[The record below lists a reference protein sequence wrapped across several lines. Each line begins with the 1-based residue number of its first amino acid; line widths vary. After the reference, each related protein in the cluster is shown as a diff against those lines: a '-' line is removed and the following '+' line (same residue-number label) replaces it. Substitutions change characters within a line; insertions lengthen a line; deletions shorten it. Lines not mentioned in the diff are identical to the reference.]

1 MNLGRKEKNKF
12 TFSLLFFYLH
22 FSLFFESI
30 SPLNHMKKLYK
41 ILIMSNLIFLV
52 WACDEI
58 KQVPD
63 PKPII
68 VETPLN
74 NTKISYNQS
83 NNFVAFDTKNLLNK
97 AQGFTSLKVETIPQF
112 GKVSFN
118 KNGLLI
124 YKADSTK
131 AEGTEI
137 LIYKALNTDSN
148 KDKRDT
154 LKIIITSDFSKTPCN
169 AGVIPDIFSVK
180 INVTTLLNVLKN
192 DRFCSSI
199 LDSTTLTVIESP
211 VLGTAIVE
219 NNQIKYTPKIG
230 SEADDFF
237 LYRVCTGGT
246 TPVCMIAGVRV
257 GIQGNICKTI
267 LVPDLLIINKNNNAP
282 QTIKVLDNDKIC
294 DNYDKKSLKITVQPR
309 FGTAIINKN
318 YEIEYTQTNNKVSTD
333 GLEYSISDKDGKNP
347 LRMLVE
353 IYIKELPTCKAE
365 SKNGEMEV
373 SVLQIKDTEIE
384 IPYSL
389 FVASCVE
396 IKGVNFEAQPLF
408 GVLRIEGKK
417 ILYKLKFSVD
427 LKERVDQFKYTVTTS
442 NGETLKANFTI
453 KIKL

>member
-1 MNLGRKEKNKF
+1 
-12 TFSLLFFYLH
+12 
-22 FSLFFESI
+22 
-30 SPLNHMKKLYK
+30 MKKLYK
-41 ILIMSNLIFLV
+41 ILIISTLIFLV

-58 KQVPD
+58 KQVPE
-63 PKPII
+63 PKPFI

-97 AQGFTSLKVETIPQF
+97 AQGFTSLKVETVPQF
-112 GKVSFN
+112 GKISFN

-131 AEGTEI
+131 AEGTEM
-137 LIYKALNTDSN
+137 LVYKAINANSN

-154 LKIIITSDFSKTPCN
+154 LKIVITSDFSQIPCN

-180 INVTTLLNVLKN
+180 INTPTLLNVLKN

-199 LDSTTLTVIESP
+199 LDSITLTVIENP

-219 NNQIKYTPKIG
+219 NNQVKYTPKIG

-246 TPVCMIAGVRV
+246 TPVCMIAGVWV
-257 GIQGNICKTI
+257 DIQGNICKTI
-267 LVPDLLIINKNNNAP
+267 LVPDLLIINNNNNNNP
-282 QTIKVLDNDKIC
+282 QSIKVLDNDKIC
-294 DNYDKKSLKITVQPR
+294 ENYDKKSLKITVQPR
-309 FGTAIINKN
+309 FGTAIVNKN
-318 YEIEYTQTNNKVSTD
+318 HEIEYIQTINKAPID

-353 IYIKELPTCKAE
+353 IYNKELLTCKAE
-365 SKNGEMEV
+365 SKNGEMEL
-373 SVLQIKDTEIE
+373 SVLQTKGNEIE

-389 FVASCVE
+389 FIASCVE
-396 IKGVNFEAQPLF
+396 IKEVNFEAQPLF
-408 GVLRIEGKK
+408 GTVRIEGKK
-417 ILYKLKFSVD
+417 ILYKLKLSTD
-427 LKERVDQFKYTVTTS
+427 LKERNDQFKYTVTTS
-442 NGETLKANFTI
+442 KGETLKANFTI

>member
-1 MNLGRKEKNKF
+1 
-12 TFSLLFFYLH
+12 
-22 FSLFFESI
+22 
-30 SPLNHMKKLYK
+30 MKKLYK
-41 ILIMSNLIFLV
+41 ILIISTLIFLV

-58 KQVPD
+58 KQVPE
-63 PKPII
+63 PKPFI
-68 VETPLN
+68 VEIPLN

-112 GKVSFN
+112 GKISFN

-137 LIYKALNTDSN
+137 LVYKALNADSN
-148 KDKRDT
+148 KDKKDT
-154 LKIIITSDFSKTPCN
+154 LKIIITSDFSQIPCN
-169 AGVIPDIFSVK
+169 AGVIPDIFPVK
-180 INVTTLLNVLKN
+180 INTSTILNVLKN

-199 LDSTTLTVIESP
+199 LDSTTLTVIENP

-219 NNQIKYTPKIG
+219 NNRIKYIPKAG
-230 SEADDFF
+230 FEADDFF

-246 TPVCMIAGVRV
+246 TPVCMIAGVRID
-257 GIQGNICKTI
+257 IQGNICRTI
-267 LVPDLLIINKNNNAP
+267 LVPDLLIISNNNNNNT

-294 DNYDKKSLKITVQPR
+294 DNYDKKSLRITVQPR

-318 YEIEYTQTNNKVSTD
+318 YEVEYIQTTNKAPID

-353 IYIKELPTCKAE
+353 IYSKELSTCKAE
-365 SKNGEMEV
+365 SKNGEMEL
-373 SVLQIKDTEIE
+373 SVLQTKGNEIE

-389 FVASCVE
+389 FVSSCVE
-396 IKGVNFEAQPLF
+396 IKEVNFEAQPLF
-408 GVLRIEGKK
+408 GTLRIVGKK
-417 ILYKLKFSVD
+417 ILYKLKLSTD
-427 LKERVDQFKYTVTTS
+427 LKERSDQFKYTVTTAK
-442 NGETLKANFTI
+442 GETLKANFTI